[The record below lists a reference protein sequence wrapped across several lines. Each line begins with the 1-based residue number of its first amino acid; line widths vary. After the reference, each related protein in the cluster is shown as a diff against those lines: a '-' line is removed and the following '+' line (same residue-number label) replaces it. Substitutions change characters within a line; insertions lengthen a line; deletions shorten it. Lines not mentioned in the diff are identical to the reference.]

1 MTIISIVA
9 SETSV
14 MKQTPET
21 QYCSAE
27 VNSIALNSDFWFSR
41 AVKAQ
46 MSMAMVFS
54 TAAIFHSLLLQVVPN

>member
-1 MTIISIVA
+1 M
-9 SETSV
+9 

-27 VNSIALNSDFWFSR
+27 VNSIALNSDFLFSR

-54 TAAIFHSLLLQVVPN
+54 TAAIFHSLLLLVVPN